1 MIGDEDEDQVLET
14 RQKQCMAQCGQH
26 NITLINLPNTSDGL
40 LLLQAKE
47 AINPKLREDEMF
59 PK

>member
-1 MIGDEDEDQVLET
+1 MVGDEDEDQVLET

-26 NITLINLPNTSDGL
+26 DITLINLANTSDRH

-47 AINPKLREDEMF
+47 AVNVKLSANEM
-59 PK
+59 

>member
-1 MIGDEDEDQVLET
+1 MVDDEDEDQVLEPT
-14 RQKQCMAQCGQH
+14 QKQCMAQCGQH
-26 NITLINLPNTSDGL
+26 NITLINLQNTSDGL

-47 AINPKLREDEMF
+47 AVNTKLREDEML